1 MRWRF
6 LDRIDYFA
14 AWSELHGR
22 KAVSFEE
29 YSLLKPF
36 GRKGAFPESLVLESC
51 VAAVRWLVL
60 RSSDFGTVPLLNG
73 VDRFTFNHEVR
84 AGDVLELEINLLEI
98 ESACVVA
105 ACSVRAGDR
114 AMASGQLTFQS
125 VEAARLWDP
134 EKTRILWERLY
145 AAA

>member
-6 LDRIDYFA
+6 LDRIDFFE
-14 AWSELHGR
+14 AWKELRGR

-51 VAAVRWLVL
+51 VTAVRWLVL
-60 RSSDFGTVPLLNG
+60 RSTEFGRIPLLTE
-73 VDRFTFNHEVR
+73 VDRFSFDCEAR
-84 AGDVLELEINLLEI
+84 AGDVLEIEATLLDI
-98 ESACVVA
+98 EPAHIAA
-105 ACSVRAGDR
+105 ACSVLVGTRPIATGR
-114 AMASGQLTFQS
+114 LTFQS
-125 VEAARLWDP
+125 IEAARLWDP
-134 EKTRILWERLY
+134 EEARTLWERLY